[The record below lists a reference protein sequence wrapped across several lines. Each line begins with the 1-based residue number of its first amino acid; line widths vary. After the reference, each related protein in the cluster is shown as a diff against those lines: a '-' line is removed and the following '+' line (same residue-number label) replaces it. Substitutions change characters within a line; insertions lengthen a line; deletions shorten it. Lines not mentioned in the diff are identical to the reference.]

1 MTYDYV
7 STRCQNLSA
16 ERFAY
21 PTPHMLGHIYE
32 NHVVSTPESSAK
44 AGKSDSQS
52 KNNTQWDKVTQCF
65 GLKEARERITL
76 HGLEDVVFRAVE
88 YFGVIS
94 SFLFNGSDDSV
105 QSRIW
110 ENDLT
115 LAAREYKGIQN
126 FLSGGANVGTGDSM
140 TWGV

>member
-1 MTYDYV
+1 MIMLALRARISV
-7 STRCQNLSA
+7 I

-21 PTPHMLGHIYE
+21 PTPHMLGRVCE
-32 NHVVSTPESSAK
+32 NHVVSTPESSTK

-52 KNNTQWDKVTQCF
+52 KNNTQWDNITQCF
-65 GLKEARERITL
+65 GLKEARECITL
-76 HGLEDVVFRAVE
+76 HGLEDVVFRVVE
-88 YFGVIS
+88 YLWIIS

-110 ENDLT
+110 EDDLT

-126 FLSGGANVGTGDSM
+126 FLSGGANVGTGDGM